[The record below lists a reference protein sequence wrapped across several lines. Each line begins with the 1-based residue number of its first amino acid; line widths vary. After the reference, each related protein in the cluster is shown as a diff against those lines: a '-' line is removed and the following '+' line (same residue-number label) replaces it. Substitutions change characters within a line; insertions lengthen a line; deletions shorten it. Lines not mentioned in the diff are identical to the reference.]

1 MEIWSVQACAYRD
14 SSSMNGEEQGV
25 NLSEFNP
32 SWMEDGFGIS
42 GEQPDYVDEDL
53 QNWDTNAWTDNGEI
67 SPEDFINGPSTDCL
81 SVAGPPPSSGT
92 YALVSVNGTCEW
104 MGTTTC

>member
-14 SSSMNGEEQGV
+14 SSAMNGEEQGV

-67 SPEDFINGPSTDCL
+67 SPEDFINGPPSCNP
-81 SVAGPPPSSGT
+81 GNPPSTGT
-92 YALVSVNGTCEW
+92 HIFGVVDGDCQW
-104 MGTTTC
+104 IDTTVCP